1 MVRAIPFGKLQ
12 KHGLL
17 FEAMQFF
24 YCFKSVQLKWIYFV
38 VGRSSTTS
46 NFDSFMF
53 MHKISPGGGGVGVPL
68 MVSTHD
74 LY

>member
-1 MVRAIPFGKLQ
+1 MVRAFRLGNFK

-38 VGRSSTTS
+38 AGRSSTMS
-46 NFDSFMF
+46 NFIVLCFCKRF
-53 MHKISPGGGGVGVPL
+53 HPGGRGGGGGCKW
-68 MVSTHD
+68 
-74 LY
+74 